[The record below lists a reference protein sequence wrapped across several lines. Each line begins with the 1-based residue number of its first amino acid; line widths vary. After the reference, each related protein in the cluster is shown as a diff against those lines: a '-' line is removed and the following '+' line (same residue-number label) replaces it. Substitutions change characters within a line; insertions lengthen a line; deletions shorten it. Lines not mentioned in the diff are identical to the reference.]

1 MRAVVERV
9 MQTFGMMHSLTDKQI
24 EETREVL
31 LNFLATQPADDE
43 HKATVASLTYLN
55 QLRT

>member
-1 MRAVVERV
+1 MQAVVERV
-9 MQTFGMMHSLTDKQI
+9 MYTHGMMRSLTDKQI

-31 LNFLATQPADDE
+31 LNFLARHPTDDE
-43 HKATVASLTYLN
+43 HKATVASPTYLN